1 VSPRQRLRFHRS
13 WLTVA
18 GQLVAGLVGLA
29 LIWGAVVVGLLL
41 VGVAPHDVDDVTGYA
56 RAHDAVAGLADDD
69 VEDGTVRLAVGLGG
83 LALAV
88 VFAAMARAQL
98 PRPQLARGSL
108 QVGVENRGVTMV
120 APRAVERAVEV
131 AARSHPLVE
140 DALGRYGADDVALS
154 VTLGP
159 RGDAPAALRAV
170 REAARR
176 SLQDHGLPL
185 APVHVTLTKHDP
197 DTGKDT

>member
-1 VSPRQRLRFHRS
+1 VRPRQRLRLRRS

-18 GQLVAGLVGLA
+18 GQLVAALAGLA

-41 VGVAPHDVDDVTGYA
+41 VGVAPHDVDAGTGYA
-56 RAHDAVAGLADDD
+56 RAHRAVTGLADHD
-69 VEDGTVRLAVGLGG
+69 VENGTVRLAVGVGG
-83 LALAV
+83 LVLAV

-98 PRPQLARGSL
+98 PHPQLARGSL
-108 QVGVENRGVTMV
+108 QVGEEDRGVTVV

-131 AARSHPLVE
+131 AARSHPSVQ
-140 DALGRYGADDVALS
+140 DALGRYGTDELAVS

-159 RGDAPAALRAV
+159 PGDAPGALRAV

-176 SLQDHGLPL
+176 SLQTHGLPA

-197 DTGKDT
+197 HSGKET